1 MLLCRLDITLLI
13 VREANALED
22 GLFRRR
28 ESRECLTAE
37 ARSSCPADVAS
48 RSCLVG
54 ISLFAAFEPDRGLG
68 PSHPNR

>member
-28 ESRECLTAE
+28 ESRE
-37 ARSSCPADVAS
+37 RVYGWDKVFISC
-48 RSCLVG
+48 RSC
-54 ISLFAAFEPDRGLG
+54 IEP
-68 PSHPNR
+68 